1 MPKKER
7 TLEELKET
15 LWKQFDRA
23 VARQESYSDYDASSQ
38 YYPSNHAIQNRIAMG
53 AIADS
58 IVNVERELRVREKIA
73 EEQKIEDDVNDGLS
87 RKVTAQRPVKLKQP
101 E

>member
-15 LWKQFDRA
+15 LWKQFDKA
-23 VARQESYSDYDASSQ
+23 VARQDSYYDNDYASSS
-38 YYPSNHAIQNRIAMG
+38 YPTNHAVQNRAAMG
-53 AIADS
+53 ALADA
-58 IVNVERELRVREKIA
+58 IVNVERELRIRDRIA
-73 EEQKIEDDVNDGLS
+73 EEQKIEDDINDGLN
-87 RKVTAQRPVKLKQP
+87 RKVTALRPVKLKSP

>member
-7 TLEELKET
+7 TLEELKDT
-15 LWKQFDRA
+15 LWQQFDKA
-23 VARQESYSDYDASSQ
+23 VERQPSYYDNDYASSS
-38 YYPSNHAIQNRIAMG
+38 YPTNHAVQNRIAMG
-53 AIADS
+53 QIADA
-58 IVNVERELRVREKIA
+58 IVNIEREMRIRERIA

-87 RKVTAQRPVKLKQP
+87 RKVTALRPVKLKQP